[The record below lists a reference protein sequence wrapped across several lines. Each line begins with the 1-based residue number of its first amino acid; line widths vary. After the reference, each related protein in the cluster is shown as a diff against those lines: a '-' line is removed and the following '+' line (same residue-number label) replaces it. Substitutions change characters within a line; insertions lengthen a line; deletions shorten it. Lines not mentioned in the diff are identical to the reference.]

1 MGPKFFMQKPTPI
14 EARTRRGN
22 RIYRNPFT
30 LHGETRY
37 SDDFL
42 LAVKKSGERH
52 RLNLGSD
59 LEKAKKLADQ
69 ISSFLT
75 VPSHSFADLFEHPDF
90 QQLKKPRSYQRR
102 LRTNYLAE
110 PNDPAG
116 AKHAPLIGEVLR
128 RYEANAV
135 HLSKTT
141 VVDASNSLR
150 HLAAAISN
158 FPLVPRNATKKQRDQ
173 WRKKT
178 DAVPLSGLS
187 LAALEEYRTAS
198 IRKAGDDQL
207 ERGRRITTLN
217 SYFRC
222 ARSVFSER
230 MMSFYGDFDLP
241 DPLPLRKVRPMREPS
256 RRYVSKIDVADI
268 MTKAKKRFW
277 LRELTAEDQVDLP
290 PTNRSEIDLIREDKA
305 RFIILLLTIACG
317 LRPKEVSRLTW
328 EQVDFQRRQIHVGV
342 TSYDTPKAR
351 SSECS
356 IDVTP
361 AVMAYLEEFRPYS
374 IFPPFVVPA
383 PRLGSK
389 EPAKPGQ
396 IFFRQLY
403 QWLRRQGIES
413 QNPLYIFRKE
423 AGSMIYDQTDSYDLA
438 ADFLRN
444 DPRIAR
450 EHYVGRRKRLEV
462 EVPGLSI

>member
-1 MGPKFFMQKPTPI
+1 MPKQTPT

-22 RIYRNPFT
+22 RIYRNQFQVQ
-30 LHGETRY
+30 GDTRY

-42 LAVKKSGERH
+42 FAVKKEGERH
-52 RLNLGSD
+52 RLNLGGE

-69 ISSFLT
+69 ISAFLM
-75 VPSHSFADLFEHPDF
+75 VPSHSFSDLFEHPDF
-90 QQLKKPRSYQRR
+90 QQLKKPRAYQRR
-102 LRTNYLAE
+102 LRASYRAE
-110 PNDPAG
+110 PNDLVG
-116 AKHAPLIGEVLR
+116 AKHAPLVGEVVR
-128 RYEANAV
+128 RYESNAV

-141 VVDASNSLR
+141 VSEAVNALR
-150 HLAAAISN
+150 HLAAAISG
-158 FPLVPRNATKKQRDQ
+158 LSLMRRNSTKRQRDQ

-178 DAVPLSGLS
+178 DAVPLNELTLS
-187 LAALEEYRTAS
+187 ALEEYRTATL
-198 IRKAGDDQL
+198 RKVGEDQL
-207 ERGRRITTLN
+207 DRGRRITTLN

-230 MMSFYGDFDLP
+230 MMAFYGDFDLP
-241 DPLPLRKVRPMREPS
+241 DPLPLRQVRPMREPS
-256 RRYVSKIDVADI
+256 RRYVSKINVADI
-268 MTKAKKRFW
+268 MAKAKKRFW
-277 LRELTAEDQVDLP
+277 LRELSDEDKADLP
-290 PTNRSEIDLIREDKA
+290 PTNRSEDDLVREDKA

-328 EQVDFQRRQIHVGV
+328 EQVDLQRRQIHVAV

-356 IDVTP
+356 VDVTHT
-361 AVMAYLEEFRPYS
+361 VMAYLEEFQPYS
-374 IFPPFVVPA
+374 IFPPFVIPA
-383 PRLGSK
+383 PRYGDK

-403 QWLRRQGIES
+403 LWLRKQGVGS

-423 AGSMIYDQTDSYDLA
+423 AGSIIYDQTDSYDLA

-450 EHYVGRRKRLEV
+450 EHYVGRRKRLEI
-462 EVPGLSI
+462 EVPGLES